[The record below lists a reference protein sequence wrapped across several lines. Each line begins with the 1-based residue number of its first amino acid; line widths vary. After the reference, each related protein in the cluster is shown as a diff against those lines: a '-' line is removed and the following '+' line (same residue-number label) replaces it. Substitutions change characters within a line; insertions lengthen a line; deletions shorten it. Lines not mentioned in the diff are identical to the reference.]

1 MLGHYMLT
9 IKSLSSH
16 LFEKEDSEVKHQ
28 TSFKFY
34 LYLNKYHMPVLW
46 GGTKNEIISCPMEPC
61 ITSYTAW
68 QLVAST
74 IIKIVG
80 VDKDNT

>member
-1 MLGHYMLT
+1 
-9 IKSLSSH
+9 
-16 LFEKEDSEVKHQ
+16 
-28 TSFKFY
+28 
-34 LYLNKYHMPVLW
+34 MPVLW
-46 GGTKNEIISCPMEPC
+46 GGTKNEIISCPVEPC